1 MRVETI
7 FPPEK
12 SLKSIKIAHHTYLSI
27 RVKKWPLGAR
37 GGGEGGLWMEP
48 AKVHHSN
55 EKFIYTICT

>member
-12 SLKSIKIAHHTYLSI
+12 SLKSIKNAHHTYLSI
-27 RVKKWPLGAR
+27 RVKKWPLGVR
-37 GGGEGGLWMEP
+37 GWGEGGLWMEP
-48 AKVHHSN
+48 SKVHHSN